1 MDEYIKDL
9 YEAFNSVD
17 NEFYSTETIKEPG
30 SFFDDIMP
38 KSKFIQQTELH
49 FSAELYS
56 EWRKIIK
63 HKSEYSDLKIGFE
76 VSKKFIEN
84 NLVKD
89 KKKFK
94 PDLIL
99 HQSQI
104 NFHPDFQKIF
114 IEIKTNSSLNAKK
127 ISSDV
132 KKIVFAMKQYRFQ
145 NGVFISVNCNETR
158 LLTLIVEVKNIVE
171 KITNNTENKLWENI
185 YLFYGNNEGIKFQK
199 KFSDIIKV
207 EKKKVDKN

>member
-38 KSKFIQQTELH
+38 KSKFIQQIELH